1 MNKPLPHSSQLP
13 KFKIAGLPFQKSLT
27 AFFILI
33 TGSLIM
39 LSYISYR
46 NDNVVKDTSRWI
58 NHTQTMLEKSN
69 KMASLIKDV
78 QISSGAFTLTR
89 DTSYISLYKRTK
101 SQIYPE
107 LQSLKVLCKMH
118 EVQHSNI
125 DSLDF
130 YIHKLI
136 KLSDQIFLSSTP
148 LYDVSATKLLNI
160 KLRKNIQENINR
172 QILDLQTSETNLL
185 RIKERDNSASIAQ
198 SGKIFR
204 GLVTSIIILIL
215 TSVFAVGYYFRKKKI
230 AEDSLF
236 ESEERYKALINN
248 ISEYSI
254 SLLDTNGSVLN
265 WNRGLQQIKGY
276 REEEILGKNI
286 SVFYPAE
293 DVVNNIPQLH
303 LRTAA
308 KLGKCKSEGWRV
320 RKDHSRFW
328 ANTVIT
334 ALYDGKGR
342 LSGFT
347 IITRDDTYRKKA
359 ENEIFK
365 ALEKEREL
373 NEMKSNFLAMASHE
387 FKTPLSVIVASAFL
401 IGKFKTTEQQEE
413 RNRNIRKIIL
423 EAKNLNAIIDEF
435 LSVQK
440 LEEETVE
447 STLRLVNLQS
457 FTDSICSQIKG
468 ICKTGQVLN
477 YIHHGHQEVFSDE
490 FILQQILT
498 NLISNAIKYSPE
510 HSSILIETAID
521 TQTYSI
527 TVSDSGIGISEK
539 DQQHLFKRF
548 FRASNISGIPGTG
561 LGLYIVKKY
570 AESLNGTVHFESVRG
585 IGSKFSVKF
594 TNRRPPHVEA

>member
-1 MNKPLPHSSQLP
+1 
-13 KFKIAGLPFQKSLT
+13 
-27 AFFILI
+27 
-33 TGSLIM
+33 
-39 LSYISYR
+39 
-46 NDNVVKDTSRWI
+46 
-58 NHTQTMLEKSN
+58 
-69 KMASLIKDV
+69 MASLIKDI

-107 LQSLKVLCKMH
+107 LQSLKALCTTH
-118 EVQHSNI
+118 AAQQSNV
-125 DSLDF
+125 DSLNF
-130 YIHKLI
+130 YLQQLI
-136 KLSDQIFLSSTP
+136 TLSDEIFLSNVPVS
-148 LYDVSATKLLNI
+148 DVSATKLLNI
-160 KLRKNIQENINR
+160 KFRKHIQEHINR
-172 QILDLQTSETNLL
+172 QIINIQTSETNLL
-185 RIKERDNSASIAQ
+185 KVKERDNSASIAH
-198 SGKIFR
+198 SARIFR
-204 GLVTSIIILIL
+204 GLLASIIILIL

-230 AEDSLF
+230 AEASLY

-254 SLLDTNGSVLN
+254 SLLDIRGTVLN
-265 WNRGLQQIKGY
+265 WNRGSQQITGY
-276 REEEILGKNI
+276 HEEEILGKNI
-286 SVFYPAE
+286 AVFYPDE
-293 DVVNNIPQLH
+293 DVMNNIPQLH

-320 RKDHSRFW
+320 RKNRSRFW

-401 IGKFKTTEQQEE
+401 IGKFKTTEEQEE

-423 EAKNLNAIIDEF
+423 EAKNLNSIIDEF

-440 LEEETVE
+440 LEEETFE
-447 STLRLVNLQS
+447 STLSLVNIQD
-457 FTDSICSQIKG
+457 FTGSICSQIKG
-468 ICKTGQVLN
+468 ICKTGQTLV
-477 YIHHGHQEVFSDE
+477 YTHHGEQEVLSDE

-498 NLISNAIKYSPE
+498 NLLSNAIKYSPE
-510 HSSILIETAID
+510 HSSINIVTKID
-521 TQTYSI
+521 AETYSI

-570 AESLNGTVHFESVRG
+570 AESLNGSVAFESVKG
-585 IGSKFSVKF
+585 QGSKFTVRF
-594 TNRRPPHVEA
+594 TIHSSARVPA